1 MSCRLEFQNI
11 CKRYA
16 GSAPVLR
23 DLSLTVEPGELFFL
37 LGPSG
42 CGKSTLLRI
51 AAGLI
56 EPDSGRILADGKDIG
71 ALPPERRGMPMVF
84 QSYAL
89 WPHMDVFENVAFGLK
104 IRKLSASEIRTRVES
119 ILEAVQMTPYI
130 RRKITALSGGQQQR
144 VALARALVLD
154 PSVLLLD
161 EPLSNLDAKL
171 RDAMRTEIRRIC
183 KEKELTA
190 VYVTHDRREALSMAD
205 RIAVLKSGQVR
216 QCGTPREIYRMPRDR
231 FTASFLGDV
240 NFLTGRCLGR
250 EDTFCV
256 FETEVGKLRA
266 THGWGELPAPGET
279 RTLMFRPESVRFD
292 AVPGGINT
300 FSARIR
306 ESWFLGEITQTSL
319 SAGSFVFTANEQA
332 APDRAHDS
340 SQSVRIDP
348 EHLVVLSPDPEE
360 D

>member
-1 MSCRLEFQNI
+1 MPCRLEFQNI

-56 EPDSGRILADGKDIG
+56 EPDSGLILLDGKDIG
-71 ALPPERRGMPMVF
+71 AQPPERRAMPMVF

-89 WPHMDVFENVAFGLK
+89 WPHMNVFENVAFGLK
-104 IRKLSASEIRTRVES
+104 IRKLPAAEIRSRVED

-130 RRKITALSGGQQQR
+130 HRKITALSGGQQQR
-144 VALARALVLD
+144 VALARALVLN

-190 VYVTHDRREALSMAD
+190 LYVTHDRREALSMAD
-205 RIAVLKSGQVR
+205 RIAVLNSGAVR
-216 QCGTPREIYRMPRDR
+216 QCGTPREIYRTPRDR

-240 NFLTGRCLGR
+240 NFLSGRYLGP
-250 EDTFCV
+250 ENGFLL
-256 FETEVGKLRA
+256 FETAVGTLRA
-266 THGWGELPAPGET
+266 TPGRGSAPSPNEE

-292 AVPGGINT
+292 APEDGINT
-300 FSARIR
+300 FPARIR

-319 SAGSFVFTANEQA
+319 ETGSFVFTANEQA
-332 APDRAHDS
+332 APERPHGS
-340 SQSVRIDP
+340 PQRVRIDP

-360 D
+360 